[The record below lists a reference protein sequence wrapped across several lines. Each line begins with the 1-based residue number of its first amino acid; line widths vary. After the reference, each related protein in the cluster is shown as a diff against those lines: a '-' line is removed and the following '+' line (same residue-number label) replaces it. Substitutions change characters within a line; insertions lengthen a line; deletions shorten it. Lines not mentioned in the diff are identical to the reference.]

1 LKKENYNLK
10 QTNKTNVMKLNLK
23 TTVSVP
29 TEVSIELETPAF
41 FKNHSSAINEYLG
54 VIEECTIEMWS
65 VPGIST
71 TIKNYATENRV
82 SEIKEALDKW
92 EHISEEE
99 FFDALNKALKDFD
112 FKATMRL
119 IHENV

>member
-1 LKKENYNLK
+1 M
-10 QTNKTNVMKLNLK
+10 QLNLK

-41 FKNHSSAINEYLG
+41 FKNPTTAYQEYLA
-54 VIEECTIEMWS
+54 VIEECTIEVLFLS
-65 VPGIST
+65 GNVS
-71 TIKNYATENRV
+71 IKNFATEDRIR
-82 SEIKEALDKW
+82 EIKNALDHW
-92 EHISEEE
+92 EHIAEEE
-99 FFDALNKALKDFD
+99 FFENLNKALKDFD